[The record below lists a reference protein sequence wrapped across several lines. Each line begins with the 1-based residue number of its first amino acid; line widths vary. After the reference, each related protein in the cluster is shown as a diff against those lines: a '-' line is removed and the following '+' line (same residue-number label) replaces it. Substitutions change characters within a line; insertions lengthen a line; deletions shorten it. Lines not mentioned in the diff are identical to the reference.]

1 MRNYALVAKVMA
13 MRANLKHNPESLL
26 RFLHKK
32 SEKNFVK
39 EFLTGLESDVQ
50 DLQYYLNLW
59 RGAKRLQKPH
69 STAMQRILGT
79 EIDLQ
84 NIIWAY
90 RLKKYY
96 GIFGDTT
103 YGFLVPIR
111 HRLPANIFSHM
122 VSCQSADGIQ
132 AILSGTIYRDTFGD
146 DFSSAQKCLTNA
158 AKARYLAEGRHSH
171 IALLCGYL
179 YEVYQ

>member
-1 MRNYALVAKVMA
+1 MTNYALIAKVMA
-13 MRANLKHNPESLL
+13 MRANFKHNSESLL
-26 RFLHKK
+26 HFLHKK
-32 SEKNFVK
+32 NEKNFAK
-39 EFLTGLESDVQ
+39 AFLAGLESDTQ
-50 DLQYYLNLW
+50 DLQYYMALW
-59 RGAKRLQKPH
+59 RTAKLLQKPH
-69 STAMQRILGT
+69 STAMQKILGT

-84 NIIWAY
+84 NIIWTY

-111 HRLPANIFSHM
+111 HRLQANIFSHM

-146 DFSSAQKCLTNA
+146 FSDAKKCLTTA
-158 AKARYLAEGRHSH
+158 VKARYLAEGRHSH